1 MQPVV
6 WKNIGQL
13 LTMSGDCCATE
24 DDALLGLLPSAA
36 VVTLS
41 DRIVWVGLEM
51 DLPAEYQEG
60 VSCRDLGG
68 KVVMPGLVECHT
80 HLVYAGNRAHEFVL
94 RAKGATYREIG
105 EAGGGILYTVEA
117 TRRASVPEL
126 LELATHRLDRFLRWG
141 VTTLEA
147 KSGYGLDTDSECRI
161 LEVARQLDGRH
172 PVSLVSTFLGAHAVP
187 REHKGCREAYVA
199 TVIDEMI
206 PRVASEGLA
215 EFCDVF
221 CEAGAFT
228 VEESRRILEAGLAR
242 GLKPKIH
249 AEQLTRQGGTALAAE
264 LKAVSADHLDL
275 CVPEDARALAVSGAV
290 PVLLPG
296 ATFFVGHKT
305 FPSGRMFRDAG
316 CEVALSTDYNPGS
329 SHTWNLW
336 LMGTMASVYM
346 GMSPAESL
354 RGMTRSAAKA
364 VGREERIGRISPGF
378 QADFV
383 VLQALR
389 WEEILYQFGD
399 NPVWQVVKGGEV
411 VSTAADCPSDPVL
424 KRW

>member
-1 MQPVV
+1 MVQPVV

-13 LTMSGDCCATE
+13 LTMAGDCAETE
-24 DDALLGLLPSAA
+24 DEALLGLVSAA
-36 VVTLS
+36 AMVTDG
-41 DRIVWVGLEM
+41 DRIVWVGIER

-68 KVVMPGLVECHT
+68 RVVMPGLVECHT
-80 HLVYAGNRAHEFVL
+80 HLVYAGNRAHEFVQ
-94 RAKGATYREIG
+94 RSKGATYREIG
-105 EAGGGILYTVEA
+105 EAGGGILYTVDA
-117 TRRASVPEL
+117 TRRASKQEL
-126 LELATHRLDRFLRWG
+126 VELAVPRLDLFLRFG
-141 VTTLEA
+141 VTTLEI
-147 KSGYGLDTDSECRI
+147 KSGYGLDKDNEKKI
-161 LEVARQLDGRH
+161 LDVAKQLDGQH
-172 PVSLVSTFLGAHAVP
+172 PISLIPTFLGAHTIP
-187 REHKGCREAYVA
+187 REYSACREEYVRQ
-199 TVIDEMI
+199 VIEEMI
-206 PRVASEGLA
+206 PEVASEGLA

-228 VEESRRILEAGLAR
+228 VEESRRILEAGLAH
-242 GLKPKIH
+242 GLQPKIH
-249 AEQLTRQGGTALAAE
+249 AEQLTRQGGAALAAE

-275 CVPEDARALAVSGAV
+275 CLPEDASALAASGTV

-336 LMGTMASVYM
+336 LMGTMTSVYM

-364 VGREERIGRISPGF
+364 LAREERIGRIAPGF

-383 VLQALR
+383 VLQVSR

-411 VSTAADCPSDPVL
+411 VSAAS
-424 KRW
+424 